1 MQSPEQ
7 IAARHAAAAV
17 LLDVHPD
24 RISICDVTGDVFLDD
39 KPKPYRKKEFA
50 IIAFKVMLMEWLGWA
65 ENGGATADLATQHK
79 TATRPILDRPDL
91 IQAAG
96 LAQHLRESRA

>member
-24 RISICDVTGDVFLDD
+24 RISICVVTGDVFIDD
-39 KPKPYRKKEFA
+39 KPKPYRKKEFS

-65 ENGGATADLATQHK
+65 DNSGTTADLATHHV

-91 IQAAG
+91 IHAAG
-96 LAQHLRESRA
+96 LALHLRESSA